1 MDKAASVALSA
12 ANETATQGTTASTW
26 GSVRATTGFSTATSS
41 AKVIF
46 NCTLVS
52 IDTSHGWICGMG
64 DSVMTITNYPG
75 ATGNSFGYQ
84 GGNGSTYAHTITFNA
99 DCYDNN
105 VGMVPGDILW
115 IAVDLGN
122 RSAWCSKSC
131 ATWGTAASA
140 NGDPDTNTAPNIT
153 LSASTMYFPT
163 WGGYDAGSADA
174 VTLGTN
180 PSLGACGDVTTFIT
194 WDAAIALA
202 GGSSGLMLRGAP

>member
-1 MDKAASVALSA
+1 MSAAMKWLLATVLILCSLAGGAQAQSTWNPVDKAASVALSA

-84 GGNGSTYAHTITFNA
+84 GGNGSFYAHTLTSNA
-99 DCYDNN
+99 GC
-105 VGMVPGDILW
+105 
-115 IAVDLGN
+115 
-122 RSAWCSKSC
+122 
-131 ATWGTAASA
+131 
-140 NGDPDTNTAPNIT
+140 
-153 LSASTMYFPT
+153 
-163 WGGYDAGSADA
+163 
-174 VTLGTN
+174 
-180 PSLGACGDVTTFIT
+180 
-194 WDAAIALA
+194 
-202 GGSSGLMLRGAP
+202 